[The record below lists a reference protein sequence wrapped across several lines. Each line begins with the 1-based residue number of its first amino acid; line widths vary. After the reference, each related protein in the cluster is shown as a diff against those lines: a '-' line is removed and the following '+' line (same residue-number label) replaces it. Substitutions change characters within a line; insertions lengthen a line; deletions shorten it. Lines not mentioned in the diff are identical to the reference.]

1 MNTDESILTK
11 CLFFTSNRLSNILRK
26 KAEDAF
32 KDLGIGVPYVYM
44 LVVVNQYDGI
54 TQSELAEKLDIAP
67 STCTRFVERLV
78 KEGIL
83 RKEFY
88 FCTGAQKPV
97 YKQLTGTPKASFCIE
112 NKFSPV
118 MSFNGDV
125 VFEENMEYKERAFQ
139 ILPMLKKMYQ
149 EPTNPFFKVFHINI
163 KKIRTF
169 SYAEGPKEYSL
180 E

>member
-1 MNTDESILTK
+1 MIDYEEIL
-11 CLFFTSNRLSNILRK
+11 NK
-26 KAEDAF
+26 KVVGVLATVSEDGPQTRAFQALWAETG
-32 KDLGIGVPYVYM
+32 KV
-44 LVVVNQYDGI
+44 
-54 TQSELAEKLDIAP
+54 
-67 STCTRFVERLV
+67 
-78 KEGIL
+78 
-83 RKEFY
+83 Y

-125 VFEENMEYKERAFQ
+125 VFEENLEYKERAFQ

-149 EPTNPFFKVFHINI
+149 EPTNPLFKVFHINI

>member
-1 MNTDESILTK
+1 MNTDESILIK
-11 CLFFTSNRLSNILRK
+11 CLFFTSNRLSN
-26 KAEDAF
+26 
-32 KDLGIGVPYVYM
+32 
-44 LVVVNQYDGI
+44 
-54 TQSELAEKLDIAP
+54 
-67 STCTRFVERLV
+67 
-78 KEGIL
+78 IL

-125 VFEENMEYKERAFQ
+125 VFEENLEYKERAFQ

-149 EPTNPFFKVFHINI
+149 EPTNPLFKVFHINI

>member
-1 MNTDESILTK
+1 MTK
-11 CLFFTSNRLSNILRK
+11 CLFFTSNRLSNTLRK

-32 KDLGIGVPYVYM
+32 KNLGIGVPYVYM

-78 KEGIL
+78 
-83 RKEFY
+83 
-88 FCTGAQKPV
+88 T
-97 YKQLTGTPKASFCIE
+97 
-112 NKFSPV
+112 PV

-125 VFEENMEYKERAFQ
+125 VFEENLEYKERAFQ

-149 EPTNPFFKVFHINI
+149 EPTNPLFKVFHVNI
-163 KKIRTF
+163 KKIRAF

>member
-1 MNTDESILTK
+1 MIDYEDIL
-11 CLFFTSNRLSNILRK
+11 NK
-26 KAEDAF
+26 KVVGVLATVSEDGPRTRAFQALWAENG
-32 KDLGIGVPYVYM
+32 KI
-44 LVVVNQYDGI
+44 
-54 TQSELAEKLDIAP
+54 
-67 STCTRFVERLV
+67 
-78 KEGIL
+78 
-83 RKEFY
+83 Y

-97 YKQLTGTPKASFCIE
+97 YKQLTSTPKVSFCIE

-125 VFEENMEYKERAFQ
+125 VVDENLEYKERAFQ

-149 EPTNPFFKVFHINI
+149 APTNPLFKVFHIHI
-163 KKIRTF
+163 KEIRTF

>member
-1 MNTDESILTK
+1 MTK

-78 KEGIL
+78 
-83 RKEFY
+83 
-88 FCTGAQKPV
+88 T
-97 YKQLTGTPKASFCIE
+97 
-112 NKFSPV
+112 PV

-125 VFEENMEYKERAFQ
+125 VFEENLEYKERAFQ

-149 EPTNPFFKVFHINI
+149 EPTNPLFKVFHVNI
-163 KKIRTF
+163 KKIRAF

>member
-11 CLFFTSNRLSNILRK
+11 CLFFTSNRLSNIL
-26 KAEDAF
+26 
-32 KDLGIGVPYVYM
+32 
-44 LVVVNQYDGI
+44 
-54 TQSELAEKLDIAP
+54 
-67 STCTRFVERLV
+67 C
-78 KEGIL
+78 
-83 RKEFY
+83 KEFY

-125 VFEENMEYKERAFQ
+125 VFEENMEYKERAFP

-149 EPTNPFFKVFHINI
+149 EPTNPLFKVFHINI

>member
-83 RKEFY
+83 CKEFY

-149 EPTNPFFKVFHINI
+149 EPTNPLFKVFHINI

>member
-1 MNTDESILTK
+1 MIDYEEIL
-11 CLFFTSNRLSNILRK
+11 NK
-26 KAEDAF
+26 KVVGVLATVSEDGPQTRAFQALWAETG
-32 KDLGIGVPYVYM
+32 KV
-44 LVVVNQYDGI
+44 
-54 TQSELAEKLDIAP
+54 
-67 STCTRFVERLV
+67 
-78 KEGIL
+78 
-83 RKEFY
+83 Y

-125 VFEENMEYKERAFQ
+125 VFEENLEYKEKAFP

-149 EPTNPFFKVFHINI
+149 ESTNPLFKVFHINI

-169 SYAEGPKEYSL
+169 SSAEGPKEYSL

>member
-1 MNTDESILTK
+1 M
-11 CLFFTSNRLSNILRK
+11 
-26 KAEDAF
+26 
-32 KDLGIGVPYVYM
+32 GIGVPYVYM

-78 KEGIL
+78 
-83 RKEFY
+83 
-88 FCTGAQKPV
+88 T
-97 YKQLTGTPKASFCIE
+97 
-112 NKFSPV
+112 PV

-125 VFEENMEYKERAFQ
+125 VFEENLEYKERAFQ

-149 EPTNPFFKVFHINI
+149 EPTNPLFKVFHVNI
-163 KKIRTF
+163 KKIRAF

>member
-1 MNTDESILTK
+1 MPNPVLPELE
-11 CLFFTSNRLSNILRK
+11 K
-26 KAEDAF
+26 KVAYGFLNKKVVGVLATVSEDGPQTRAFQALWAETG
-32 KDLGIGVPYVYM
+32 KV
-44 LVVVNQYDGI
+44 
-54 TQSELAEKLDIAP
+54 
-67 STCTRFVERLV
+67 
-78 KEGIL
+78 
-83 RKEFY
+83 Y

-125 VFEENMEYKERAFQ
+125 VFEENLEYKERAFQ

-149 EPTNPFFKVFHINI
+149 EPTNPLFKVFHINI

-169 SYAEGPKEYSL
+169 SSAEGPKEYSL